1 VAVAAALPAAVVVV
15 VGEDS
20 IVGHALALL
29 LRGSGYDARFEP
41 FNAFDVNRAC
51 AEAGLVLLAPGL
63 DGRDGNA
70 VLSSV
75 VAACS
80 ESDLPV
86 LELASATS
94 HRTSRKHA
102 YVPWPCRTE
111 ELERQIGNVLQKSL
125 QKRLLRQ

>member
-1 VAVAAALPAAVVVV
+1 MAVDAALPAAVVV

-29 LRGSGYDARFEP
+29 LLGSGYGARFEP

-80 ESDLPV
+80 ENDLPV
-86 LELASATS
+86 LELVSATL
-94 HRTSRKHA
+94 HQTSGEHA
-102 YVPWPCRTE
+102 YIPWPCRTE
-111 ELERQIGNVLQKSL
+111 DLERQIGDVLQR
-125 QKRLLRQ
+125 RLLRQ